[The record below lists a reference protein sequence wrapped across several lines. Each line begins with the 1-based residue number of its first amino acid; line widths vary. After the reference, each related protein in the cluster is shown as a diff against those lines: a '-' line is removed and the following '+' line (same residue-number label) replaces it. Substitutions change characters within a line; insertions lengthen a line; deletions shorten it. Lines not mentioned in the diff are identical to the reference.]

1 MIITS
6 NYDKAP
12 SLKTYNHTR
21 EMLPA
26 TIYSKSFKKP
36 KKLNDFQGLGTLGNI
51 ITRNFG
57 LDLVQTGEDRFDELI

>member
-1 MIITS
+1 
-6 NYDKAP
+6 
-12 SLKTYNHTR
+12 
-21 EMLPA
+21 MLPA

-51 ITRNFG
+51 IARNFG